1 MVRVLAR
8 TSLLLAVVLGLA
20 APASAQV
27 VQSVHFGFGAFVP
40 KGFDSR
46 VSGDVLVEDLTT
58 FNPQLF
64 RIGDFKSGQVL
75 GEWNLAFGHHIEV
88 GAGVGYYKRTVPSIY
103 ADLVNDNGQEIEQRL
118 GLRIIPA
125 TVLVR
130 FLPFGKEWQVQP
142 YLGVGASAL
151 AFRYT
156 ESGQFVDGSDASI
169 FQARYVATGTAFG
182 PVVLAGVRL
191 PIRGDIYAV
200 TLEARHQ
207 FGSGNTGG
215 IDKGFLNDKIDLGGT
230 NVTFGFL
237 VRF

>member
-1 MVRVLAR
+1 M
-8 TSLLLAVVLGLA
+8 LGLA

-27 VQSVHFGFGAFVP
+27 VQNFHFGIGGFVP
-40 KGFDSR
+40 TGFDGR
-46 VSGDVLVEDLTT
+46 VSGDVLVSDLTNV
-58 FNPQLF
+58 NPQLF

-75 GEWNLAFGHHIEV
+75 GEWNVAFGHHIEI

-103 ADLVNDNGQEIEQRL
+103 ADLINDNGQEIEQRL

-125 TVLVR
+125 TFLVR

-142 YLGVGASAL
+142 YVGVGASAL

-156 ESGQFVDGSDASI
+156 ESGEFVDGTDASI
-169 FQARYVATGTAFG
+169 FSARYVATGTAFG
-182 PVVLAGVRL
+182 PVVVGGVRM

-200 TLEARHQ
+200 TLEVRHQ
-207 FGSGNTGG
+207 FGSGKTGG